1 MTLRNAFVYY
11 FVSLSLLRYPD
22 KFHRTN
28 SIDSLCRRLSN
39 LDRGLAESL
48 AVKERQECVLGR
60 LDALK
65 LGSTSLDGALGNP
78 LGHDLPELVNVV
90 GVDVVVPED
99 EALDGDAPAEDLC
112 EVGHAELLRRRLVV
126 LRHHSTHDNAA
137 EPLHV
142 GQGGLEVVAADVLVD
157 DVHALGREPLER
169 GVTAL
174 LGVVEAL
181 VRAERL
187 DVLGLLVRA
196 DAADDTHPL
205 LLGQLHDDL
214 AHCGRGGVDPDGL
227 PLLGLDEAV
236 EGVPGCL
243 TRQAEGADPVAQ
255 VDVVLV
261 VNLPDHVCS
270 HGLVL
275 DEL

>member
-1 MTLRNAFVYY
+1 MRNAFVHY

-22 KFHRTN
+22 TLHRTN

-39 LDRGLAESL
+39 LDRGLAERF
-48 AVKERQECVLGR
+48 AVKERQERVLSR
-60 LDALK
+60 LDTLE
-65 LGSTSLDGALGNP
+65 LGSASLDGALSDP

-99 EALDGDAPAEDLC
+99 EALDGDAAAKDLS

-126 LRHHSTHDNAA
+126 LRHHTTHNYPA

-142 GQGGLEVVAADVLVD
+142 GQRGLEVVAADVLVD

-169 GVTAL
+169 GVAAL

-196 DAADDTHPL
+196 DAANDAHPF

-214 AHCGRGGVDPDGL
+214 ANGRRGGVDPDGL
-227 PLLGLDEAV
+227 ALLGLDEAV

-243 TRQAEGADPVAQ
+243 TRQA
-255 VDVVLV
+255 
-261 VNLPDHVCS
+261 
-270 HGLVL
+270 
-275 DEL
+275 